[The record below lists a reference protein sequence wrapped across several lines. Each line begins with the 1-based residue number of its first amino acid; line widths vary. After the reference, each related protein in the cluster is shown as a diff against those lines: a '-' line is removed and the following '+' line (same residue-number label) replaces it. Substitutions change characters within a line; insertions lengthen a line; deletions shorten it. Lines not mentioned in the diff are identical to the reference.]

1 MSVFCLSASPTFGD
15 FIADIDPS
23 LSLDWNN
30 RDFRGLPELRDHVLA
45 QAGLRGLCAQTD
57 VLIIAGASEAN
68 YLAIMQLLEPGDDIV
83 IETPGW
89 PQAEVLARAKGAN
102 VVKVARSERD
112 NWALPLDAPRRDPAY
127 TFDFPYEPEQSN
139 RAGAGSECV
148 ARNR

>member
-1 MSVFCLSASPTFGD
+1 MKVKIHRLYDYLLESTQPKSEAIVGLSLSASPTFGD

-30 RDFRGLPELRDHVLA
+30 RDFRG
-45 QAGLRGLCAQTD
+45 
-57 VLIIAGASEAN
+57 
-68 YLAIMQLLEPGDDIV
+68 
-83 IETPGW
+83 
-89 PQAEVLARAKGAN
+89 
-102 VVKVARSERD
+102 
-112 NWALPLDAPRRDPAY
+112 LPLDAPRRDPAY